1 MTHYYFVGI
10 GGIGMSGLARYF
22 HAHGAAVSGYDR
34 TATPLTASLQ
44 ALGISV
50 CTSATASEV
59 LADFEAWLGRTSLDE
74 CAVIRTPAVP
84 SDFPVLVAAQK
95 AKCTVLKRSQLL
107 GKLTRDHPTLAV
119 AGTHGKTTTS
129 AILAHLMMGHSEGC
143 RAFLGGILSDQQSN
157 AIWSE
162 NAQWTV
168 VEADEFDR
176 SFLELNPTHA
186 VITSADLDHMDI
198 YEDAD
203 QFHKGFKDFAKRVS
217 GRIFLEESVDIP
229 GLDGQRYGIVN
240 DEDNTH
246 SLHIAAIH
254 PRIVDGWMVA
264 DVAMNHAIHAHVKF
278 PMPGKHN
285 VLNALAAI
293 ALATESGIHI
303 EDCLARLNSFSGIER
318 RFNYHIR
325 APHGAYID
333 DYAHHPAELEAAISA
348 ARLHHPGK
356 EITGIFQPHLFSRT
370 RDHMVE
376 FGQALALLDRVFLLP
391 IYPAREAP
399 IPGIDSQVLFE
410 NIPHTRK
417 HLIESYQIFDNLKEH
432 PPEVLL
438 SLGAG
443 DIDRIVKPLTNWLR
457 EDAHRFKYTT

>member
-59 LADFEAWLGRTSLDE
+59 IADFEAWLGRTSLDE

-176 SFLELNPTHA
+176 SFLELDPTHA

-203 QFHKGFKDFAKRVS
+203 QFSQRLQGFCQARFGKDLSRRICRYPRV
-217 GRIFLEESVDIP
+217 
-229 GLDGQRYGIVN
+229 
-240 DEDNTH
+240 
-246 SLHIAAIH
+246 
-254 PRIVDGWMVA
+254 GWT
-264 DVAMNHAIHAHVKF
+264 
-278 PMPGKHN
+278 
-285 VLNALAAI
+285 ALW
-293 ALATESGIHI
+293 H
-303 EDCLARLNSFSGIER
+303 CER
-318 RFNYHIR
+318 
-325 APHGAYID
+325 
-333 DYAHHPAELEAAISA
+333 
-348 ARLHHPGK
+348 
-356 EITGIFQPHLFSRT
+356 
-370 RDHMVE
+370 
-376 FGQALALLDRVFLLP
+376 
-391 IYPAREAP
+391 
-399 IPGIDSQVLFE
+399 
-410 NIPHTRK
+410 
-417 HLIESYQIFDNLKEH
+417 
-432 PPEVLL
+432 
-438 SLGAG
+438 
-443 DIDRIVKPLTNWLR
+443 
-457 EDAHRFKYTT
+457 